1 MPSNSLLHLSH
12 SSGVF
17 KQAAVVHAPPPPTKQ
32 EAVLAYGGPALAAY
46 GWHVKGTYPD
56 VVEGRLVGDVIEQEQ
71 GCRERERS
79 HREHAVSY
87 THLTLPT
94 TGS

>member
-1 MPSNSLLHLSH
+1 M
-12 SSGVF
+12 
-17 KQAAVVHAPPPPTKQ
+17 
-32 EAVLAYGGPALAAY
+32 AAY

-79 HREHAVSY
+79 HREHGAGAGKGGY
-87 THLTLPT
+87 HRWAGGGGTYPGHL
-94 TGS
+94 GNKHV